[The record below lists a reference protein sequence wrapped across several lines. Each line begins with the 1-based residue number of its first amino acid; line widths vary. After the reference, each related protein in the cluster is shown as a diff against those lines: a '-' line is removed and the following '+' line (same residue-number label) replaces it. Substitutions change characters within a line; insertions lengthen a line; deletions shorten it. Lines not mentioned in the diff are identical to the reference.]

1 MSAPLLTHYFD
12 FSVKLAPPFDLG
24 QTVRGHRVVFYIRRP
39 NEVGLQ
45 VYAVEQ

>member
-12 FSVKLAPPFDLG
+12 FSVKLAPPVGLG
-24 QTVRGHRVVFYIRRP
+24 QTARGHRVVFDIRRS

-45 VYAVEQ
+45 IDAVE